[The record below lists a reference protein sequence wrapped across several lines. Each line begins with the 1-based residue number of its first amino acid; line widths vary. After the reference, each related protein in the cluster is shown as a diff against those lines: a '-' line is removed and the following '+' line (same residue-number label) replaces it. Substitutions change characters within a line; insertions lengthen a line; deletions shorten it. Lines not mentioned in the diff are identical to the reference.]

1 MSIDIPLFK
10 LQDAWR
16 ECERHVYHLIHALS
30 AINRFSPLTG
40 DGMDLLTDEQV
51 QDIDQFIL
59 RYTKLQDTMGSRLFN
74 SILNYL
80 YEPVENRPMLD
91 VLHRLEKLGLMDSA
105 EKWMEVRL
113 VRNRFAHDYANDPE
127 KNAAQLN
134 IAFASAINL
143 YNMLISIRT
152 WFTNTYPKLELGK
165 ELPEMPDNWSVFE
178 S

>member
-1 MSIDIPLFK
+1 M
-10 LQDAWR
+10 
-16 ECERHVYHLIHALS
+16 V
-30 AINRFSPLTG
+30 
-40 DGMDLLTDEQV
+40 
-51 QDIDQFIL
+51 
-59 RYTKLQDTMGSRLFN
+59 SRLFN

-91 VLHRLEKLGLMDSA
+91 VLHRLEKLGLMDSV

-152 WFTNTYPKLELGK
+152 WFTNAYPKLELGK
-165 ELPEMPDNWSVFE
+165 ELPEIPGNWSVFE